1 MAEPG
6 DKDKAEDASAG
17 EIPYKQFI
25 VPALLIT
32 GWIVGCAMMVYVI
45 FS

>member
-6 DKDKAEDASAG
+6 EM
-17 EIPYKQFI
+17 PYKQFI

-32 GWIVGCAMMVYVI
+32 AWIVGCAMMVYVI